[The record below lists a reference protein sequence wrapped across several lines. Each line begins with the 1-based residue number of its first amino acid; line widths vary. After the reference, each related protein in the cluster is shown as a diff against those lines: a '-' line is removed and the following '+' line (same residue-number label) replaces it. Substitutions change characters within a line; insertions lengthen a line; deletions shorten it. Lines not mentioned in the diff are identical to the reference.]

1 MAKQKDI
8 SFMKI
13 TINNKQTEF
22 PEGTTLRSVA
32 DCCRLPE
39 KGVAVAVNN
48 EMIIRDE
55 WESHVVKDGDE
66 IVILKA
72 FCGG

>member
-1 MAKQKDI
+1 MNLK
-8 SFMKI
+8 
-13 TINNKQTEF
+13 INNQQFEF
-22 PEGTTLRSVA
+22 PEGTTIRALA
-32 DCCRLPE
+32 DERQLPE

-48 EMIIRDE
+48 EMIPREE
-55 WESHVVKDGDE
+55 WDAYTVKDGDD

>member
-1 MAKQKDI
+1 
-8 SFMKI
+8 MKI

-22 PEGTTLRSVA
+22 PEGTTLRGVA
-32 DCCRLPE
+32 DSCQLPE

-48 EMIIRDE
+48 EMVSRGE
-55 WESHVVKDGDE
+55 WDSHVVNDGDT

>member
-32 DCCRLPE
+32 DSCQLPE

-48 EMIIRDE
+48 EMIVRDE
-55 WESHVVKDGDE
+55 WESHVVKDGDD

>member
-1 MAKQKDI
+1 
-8 SFMKI
+8 MKI

-22 PEGTTLRSVA
+22 PEGTTLHAVA
-32 DCCRLPE
+32 DSCHLPE
-39 KGVAVAVNN
+39 KGVAMAVNN
-48 EMIIRDE
+48 EMIPRSE
-55 WESHVVKDGDE
+55 WISHVVSDGDD